1 MASVL
6 QQYSQLADI
15 TALQITGS
23 YQSWTDFLTTAA
35 RLYKYP
41 YHEQL
46 MIYAQRPEAT
56 ACADYELWNKRMG
69 RYVRRG
75 AKGIALIDHSGD
87 APKLKYVFDV
97 ADTRTTERSRSPYL
111 WEYRPEHAQV
121 VPYALEEQYNIQYP
135 GNLVDQL
142 EQISSVKVTEY
153 FLAHQQD
160 ILDIVDGSYLE
171 GYHDY
176 DKGVAF
182 INAATISVNYA
193 LLSRCTLLD
202 DAHFGAEDFM
212 PVFDFNT
219 PQTVY
224 ALGSAV
230 SEISE
235 EVLRSIE
242 VTIKK
247 YEREKL
253 SERSQENERTDLHTQ
268 RGLLDSRSEPVPA
281 GDAAPGQVREDAES
295 IPSGASPGAVEQPD
309 PVREAVSPSEGDR
322 RDSEPAV
329 GADDAGA
336 RAVGGSDGCPESQR
350 PHEMGGA
357 DEQPESPGGGSN
369 PDGADL
375 RLTDEEPP
383 IQGEQFSFFPTEAQ
397 QIAYI
402 AEAESAEIAPSAFS
416 MPQEYIDQFLRYGSN
431 TENHPAVTYSA

>member
-6 QQYSQLADI
+6 QQYRQLADHMA
-15 TALQITGS
+15 TQITGS

-46 MIYAQRPEAT
+46 MIYAQRPDAT

-111 WEYRPEHAQV
+111 WEYRPEHAQAV
-121 VPYALEEQYNIQYP
+121 SAALGEQFAVPNDGSITE
-135 GNLVDQL
+135 QL

-160 ILDIVDGSYLE
+160 ILGIVDGSYLE

-182 INAATISVNYA
+182 LNAATVSTTYA
-193 LLSRCTLLD
+193 LLSRCGLAA
-202 DAHFGAEDFM
+202 DAHFDPEEFM

-219 PQTVY
+219 PQTVF

-253 SERSQENERTDLHTQ
+253 SERSQENERTDLHT
-268 RGLLDSRSEPVPA
+268 
-281 GDAAPGQVREDAES
+281 
-295 IPSGASPGAVEQPD
+295 
-309 PVREAVSPSEGDR
+309 
-322 RDSEPAV
+322 
-329 GADDAGA
+329 
-336 RAVGGSDGCPESQR
+336 
-350 PHEMGGA
+350 
-357 DEQPESPGGGSN
+357 
-369 PDGADL
+369 
-375 RLTDEEPP
+375 
-383 IQGEQFSFFPTEAQ
+383 
-397 QIAYI
+397 
-402 AEAESAEIAPSAFS
+402 
-416 MPQEYIDQFLRYGSN
+416 
-431 TENHPAVTYSA
+431 